1 VKKSLAIPILLLSFL
16 TIVSC
21 ATGPVA
27 PTQWRYEKE
36 AINLTFQADP
46 KLNLYNGRPHT
57 LQVCV
62 YQLKNPNGF
71 NQLAESQDGLYN
83 LLECVMFDASVVNF
97 RSVILRPGQTL
108 SFAMDRAEGAR
119 YIGLAAGYAKIEKDR
134 ITRLLSIP
142 EVIVTEGGLFKRRRV
157 SKAAPVK
164 EVVHLGS
171 YQIETVTP
179 GE

>member
-1 VKKSLAIPILLLSFL
+1 MKKSLVTPILLISFL
-16 TIVSC
+16 SLVSC

-36 AINLTFQADP
+36 AISLTFQADP
-46 KLNLYNGRPHT
+46 QLNRYNGRSHT

-62 YQLKNPNGF
+62 YQLKDPNGF
-71 NQLAESQDGLYN
+71 NQLSESQDGLYN
-83 LLECVMFDASVVNF
+83 LLECVMFDPSVVNF

-108 SFAMDRAEGAR
+108 SFALDRAEGAR
-119 YIGLAAGYAKIEKDR
+119 YIGLAAGYAQIEKDR
-134 ITRLLSIP
+134 ITRLIDIP
-142 EVIVTEGGLFKRRRV
+142 EVIVKEGGLFKRQRV
-157 SKAAPVK
+157 SKPAHLK
-164 EVVHLGS
+164 EVVHLGA